1 MLDFTAD
8 RKNDAQANR
17 FTEMFRTQTKRKAA
31 KAMFLGVSPLALAA
45 CGGGDDSSTAQTL
58 VPGTDGDDVLPNSAA
73 NERFEGG
80 LGDDTYTVG
89 LTGTDTVFDAGGDDT
104 VKVIW
109 RDVDNVRQV
118 DEIYA
123 EGDNLVFKMI
133 GASNETTLEK
143 AFAADTR
150 VENVIYYH
158 ADGSWGENYTA
169 RIFKFGEA
177 ILANGTTAHLIVG
190 TNAAETMTFVE
201 GDLIE
206 ADIHAA
212 GGDDIITTGD
222 DTQYVHGG
230 DGDDILDGGA
240 GDDMIWGDAGND
252 IIYAGDGNDTVYGG
266 EGDDTFVFKDGEDGT
281 DTITD
286 FDLAEGDK
294 LDLSSYGITT
304 EEAAEALMSDSSDGV
319 NVTIDGSVIVTM
331 TATTVADFNAA
342 DGWLAN
348 AEANDNPTVTP
359 ASHHSFTT
367 SSGSYVLVAEQ
378 KTYVDAAAYA
388 RSELNGTLASF
399 ETQSEFDGFYSA
411 LQSTVATNNLT
422 LSTAPDGGGAEYIW
436 LGATDS
442 TTEGSWVW
450 DSGVSL
456 SYNDLWGSGAL
467 GSEPDNFQNQDGM
480 AIGMENWPAGSA
492 TGAGYGDAGSWNDI
506 DVSNTL
512 YFVVEIA

>member
-58 VPGTDGDDVLPNSAA
+58 ISGTDGDDVLPNSAA

-89 LTGTDTVFDAGGDDT
+89 LTGTDSVFDAGGDDT

-109 RDVDNVRQV
+109 RDVDNVLQV

-143 AFAADTR
+143 AFAEDTR

-177 ILANGTTAHLIVG
+177 ILANGTTDHLIVG
-190 TNAAETMTFVE
+190 TNAAETMAFVE
-201 GDLIE
+201 GDLIN
-206 ADIHAA
+206 AAIYAA

-222 DTQYVHGG
+222 DMQYVHGG

-252 IIYAGDGNDTVYGG
+252 TIYLSSGDDQIFAGTGDDLIDARGVSGTDFIDGG
-266 EGDDTFVFKDGEDGT
+266 EGIDTLLTGLNLEITWRLEVDLEKEYSGVEGQYGQPLMETIQNVENVTLDLPSGSALLMGDEQDNVLIAGSQADEIGGRGGSDILTGNGGADTFVFKDGEDGT

-331 TATTVADFNAA
+331 TATTVADFVAA
-342 DGWLAN
+342 DGWLA
-348 AEANDNPTVTP
+348 
-359 ASHHSFTT
+359 
-367 SSGSYVLVAEQ
+367 
-378 KTYVDAAAYA
+378 
-388 RSELNGTLASF
+388 
-399 ETQSEFDGFYSA
+399 
-411 LQSTVATNNLT
+411 
-422 LSTAPDGGGAEYIW
+422 
-436 LGATDS
+436 
-442 TTEGSWVW
+442 
-450 DSGVSL
+450 
-456 SYNDLWGSGAL
+456 
-467 GSEPDNFQNQDGM
+467 
-480 AIGMENWPAGSA
+480 
-492 TGAGYGDAGSWNDI
+492 
-506 DVSNTL
+506 
-512 YFVVEIA
+512 